1 MNCKLSHLSRLS
13 TPRTNARWKR
23 SIWKVFL
30 PTEGKVGRGVSLILL
45 LAFLFLG
52 VATAH
57 AVLKERDLA
66 RTLGVLKAELQAN
79 YEKQQ
84 AFMARYEQQG
94 AAQHQQ
100 LVKYMQQCEQIGLM
114 LYSQST
120 ENTFDMAYAC
130 QQATSLYHQLGRRD
144 SKMLQ
149 YDRIINH
156 LTQELERYDALIASL
171 KSIPP
176 VQDAEEV
183 LTESDTILLAAIDS
197 LARKASPPAPL
208 RGEGGS
214 LTPSPS
220 SARGGEDTEVLPN
233 DAPATSPLLGEGPG
247 VRLSGERLSEDGRPK
262 DEQEEPQEPLYL
274 TGEQLQDRNDCLE
287 YAQTLRDG
295 MQEFLENMQA
305 ESTYYQ
311 SVRNKVESLNEFAQ
325 SRYRVLQDNIFRNG
339 SSNYFTI
346 LSTLPMQYRR
356 AKNSIQSKYMPFE
369 GHESN
374 FSEWRGIYVVFISV
388 FVVFYLALAL
398 IISYVFLRWLLPK
411 RWRGKDYALKRQM
424 LNNVIGIALFAIYVM
439 IVRTFARRNFIHMS
453 TGLIINIAWL
463 MEVIYLS
470 LYIRLRGEQMRH
482 ASKIYMPLMIV
493 AFIVILMR
501 ITLMPNTV
509 VNLVFPP
516 ILLAFTLWQV
526 RVANRHRS
534 FLPMLDRIY
543 TDITTAAM
551 VVSCI
556 ASWLGFTLL
565 AVQIMIWW
573 TFQLAAIMTI
583 TCIYDLMEM
592 YENRV
597 MVFRIRPEL
606 KERQAK
612 GENIEAEAASLLKEM
627 NTGRHIGKTWLYDL
641 VHRTLVPIMAVL
653 SVLFSILWAAQVF
666 EMTDLCHKVFM
677 MNFLNLP
684 GLIRLSLYRLC
695 LVAALWFVFRYLNYV
710 IRSSYAHYRRQ
721 LLKPG
726 TEMNMTLAR
735 NVTAILVWGLYIIIS
750 MVLLEVPWSGIS
762 LVTAGLATGLGFAMQ
777 NLIENFFYGI
787 SLMTGRLHVGDYIEC
802 DGIQGKVE
810 SITYQSTQISTM
822 DGCVI
827 AFLNSTLF
835 SKNFKNMTRNHR
847 YELVKLPVGVAYGT
861 NVDEVRRMLVEALTP
876 ICEERNADGKYVTNV
891 RKVPLKVA
899 FVDFGESSVDL
910 AVVVWMLV
918 EEKIGLSSRLR
929 EAIYNTLN
937 EHGIEIPF
945 PQRDV
950 HMV

>member
-1 MNCKLSHLSRLS
+1 MKER
-13 TPRTNARWKR
+13 
-23 SIWKVFL
+23 I
-30 PTEGKVGRGVSLILL
+30 ILL
-45 LAFLFLG
+45 LGLIMMAS
-52 VATAH
+52 TAH

-214 LTPSPS
+214 LTPSPGS
-220 SARGGEDTEVLPN
+220 VASLPNAQTLTRVAPGRGAEDTEVLPN
-233 DAPATSPLLGEGPG
+233 DAPATSPLLGEG
-247 VRLSGERLSEDGRPK
+247 SGERLSEDGRPK

-295 MQEFLENMQA
+295 MQAFLENMQA

-453 TGLIINIAWL
+453 TGLIINVAWL

-509 VNLVFPP
+509 INLIFPP
-516 ILLAFTLWQV
+516 ILLAFALWQV

-551 VVSCI
+551 VVSCL

-597 MVFRIRPEL
+597 MVFRICPEL

-612 GENIEAEAASLLKEM
+612 GEHIEAEAASLLKEM
-627 NTGRHIGKTWLYDL
+627 TTGRHIGKTWLYDL
-641 VHRTLVPIMAVL
+641 VHRTLVPILAVL

-677 MNFLNLP
+677 MDFLNLP

-847 YELVKLPVGVAYGT
+847 YELVKLPIGVAYGT
-861 NVDEVRRMLVEALTP
+861 NVEEVRRMLVEALTP

-918 EEKIGLSSRLR
+918 EEKISLSSRLR

>member
-1 MNCKLSHLSRLS
+1 MRQ
-13 TPRTNARWKR
+13 R
-23 SIWKVFL
+23 I
-30 PTEGKVGRGVSLILL
+30 ILL
-45 LAFLFLG
+45 LGIVLLACMP
-52 VATAH
+52 AH

-66 RTLGVLKAELQAN
+66 RTLAVLKAELQAN

-84 AFMARYEQQG
+84 TFMARYEQQG
-94 AAQHQQ
+94 AAQHRQ
-100 LVKYMQQCEQIGLM
+100 LVAYVQQCEQIGLM

-130 QQATSLYHQLGRRD
+130 QQATSLYQQLSRRD
-144 SKMLQ
+144 SKILQ
-149 YDRIINH
+149 YDRIIQH
-156 LTQELERYDALIASL
+156 IGLELERYDALIASL
-171 KSIPP
+171 KSMPP
-176 VQDAEEV
+176 VQDADEV
-183 LTESDTILLAAIDS
+183 LTQSDTILLAAIDS
-197 LARKASPPAPL
+197 LARSNLGVLDDTLASETLPAPGTDSDDMPQPPAP
-208 RGEGGS
+208 
-214 LTPSPS
+214 
-220 SARGGEDTEVLPN
+220 EDDEAE
-233 DAPATSPLLGEGPG
+233 APGDHAEPLF
-247 VRLSGERLSEDGRPK
+247 LSG
-262 DEQEEPQEPLYL
+262 Q
-274 TGEQLQDRNDCLE
+274 QLRDRADCLTF
-287 YAQTLRDG
+287 AQTMRDD
-295 MQEFLENMQA
+295 MQIFLENMQA

-453 TGLIINIAWL
+453 TGLIINVAWL

-509 VNLVFPP
+509 INLIFPP
-516 ILLAFTLWQV
+516 ILLAFALWQV

-551 VVSCI
+551 VVSCL

-597 MVFRIRPEL
+597 MVFRICPEL
-606 KERQAK
+606 KQRRAK
-612 GENIEAEAASLLKEM
+612 GEHIEAEAANLLKEM
-627 NTGRHIGKTWLYDL
+627 TTGRHIGKTWLYDL
-641 VHRTLVPIMAVL
+641 VHRTLVPILAVL

-666 EMTDLCHKVFM
+666 EMTALCYKVFM
-677 MNFLNLP
+677 MDFINRP
-684 GLIRLSLYRLC
+684 GLIRLSLYKLC

-847 YELVKLPVGVAYGT
+847 YELVKLPIGVAYGS
-861 NVDEVRRMLVEALTP
+861 NVEEVRRMLVEALTP
-876 ICEERNADGKYVTNV
+876 ICMERNADGKYVTNV
-891 RKVPLKVA
+891 RKAPLKVA

-918 EEKIGLSSRLR
+918 EEKISLSSRLR

-950 HMV
+950 HMI

>member
-1 MNCKLSHLSRLS
+1 MK
-13 TPRTNARWKR
+13 KR
-23 SIWKVFL
+23 I
-30 PTEGKVGRGVSLILL
+30 ILL
-45 LAFLFLG
+45 LGLIMMA
-52 VATAH
+52 ATTH

-130 QQATSLYHQLGRRD
+130 QQATSLYHQLNRRG

-149 YDRIINH
+149 YDRIITH
-156 LTQELERYDALIASL
+156 LTQEIERYDALIASL

-176 VQDAEEV
+176 VQDAEDV

-197 LARKASPPAPL
+197 LARRRHIPN
-208 RGEGGS
+208 S
-214 LTPSPS
+214 LTPVPS
-220 SARGGEDTEVLPN
+220 LGREEAGTEADQQTLPAPEEGGGGN
-233 DAPATSPLLGEGPG
+233 SPLLEDG
-247 VRLSGERLSEDGRPK
+247 SGERLPGDGRPE
-262 DEQEEPQEPLYL
+262 DGQEEPQEPLYL
-274 TGEQLQDRNDCLE
+274 MGEQLQDRHDCLE

-295 MQEFLENMQA
+295 MQTFLETMQA

-339 SSNYFTI
+339 SSNYFTV
-346 LSTLPMQYRR
+346 LANLPMQYRR
-356 AKNSIQSKYMPFE
+356 AKNSIRSKYMPFE
-369 GHESN
+369 GHASN
-374 FSEWRGIYVVFISV
+374 FSEWRGIYVIFISV

-398 IISYVFLRWLLPK
+398 LISYIFLRWFLPK

-439 IVRTFARRNFIHMS
+439 IVRTFAQRNFIHMS

-509 VNLVFPP
+509 INLIFPP
-516 ILLAFTLWQV
+516 ILLAFALWQV

-551 VVSCI
+551 VVSCL

-606 KERQAK
+606 KERRAQGK
-612 GENIEAEAASLLKEM
+612 DISREAAALLEEM
-627 NTGRHIGKTWLYDL
+627 TTGRYIGKTWLYDL
-641 VHRTLVPIMAVL
+641 VHRMLVPIMAVL
-653 SVLFSILWAAQVF
+653 SVLVSILWAAQVF
-666 EMTDLCHKVFM
+666 EMTDLCHKIFM
-677 MNFLNLP
+677 MDFINRP
-684 GLIRLSLYRLC
+684 GLIRLSLFKLC
-695 LVAALWFVFRYLNYV
+695 LVIALWFVFRYLNYV
-710 IRSSYAHYRRQ
+710 IRSSYVHYRRQ
-721 LLKPG
+721 FLKPG

-750 MVLLEVPWSGIS
+750 MILLEVPWSGIS

-810 SITYQSTQISTM
+810 SITYQSTQIITM

-847 YELVKLPVGVAYGT
+847 YELVKLPIGVAYGT

-910 AVVVWMLV
+910 AVVIWMLV
-918 EEKIGLSSRLR
+918 EEKISLSSRLR